1 MRRKYL
7 IELNLLKMGKNNKNN
22 KKKQV
27 EPTKAEQ
34 TTYETATT
42 TDPEVKQTPEERH
55 AEYAIQQ
62 QSQFDLVLD
71 GFKADDLML
80 VSEADFSLKMAELE
94 KLKQTELK
102 KFEKSNKNIVLEFN
116 DLFAQCNNEK

>member
-1 MRRKYL
+1 
-7 IELNLLKMGKNNKNN
+7 
-22 KKKQV
+22 
-27 EPTKAEQ
+27 
-34 TTYETATT
+34 
-42 TDPEVKQTPEERH
+42 
-55 AEYAIQQ
+55 
-62 QSQFDLVLD
+62 VLD

-102 KFEKSNKNIVLEFN
+102 KFEKFNKNIVLEFN